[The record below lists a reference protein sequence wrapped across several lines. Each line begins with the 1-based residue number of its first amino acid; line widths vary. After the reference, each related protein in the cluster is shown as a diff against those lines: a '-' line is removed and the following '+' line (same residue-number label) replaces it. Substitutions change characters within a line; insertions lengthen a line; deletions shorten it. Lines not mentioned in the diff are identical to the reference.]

1 MRTQEQQ
8 NRLFELINEAIKLDL
23 QEADI
28 WKRTSDR
35 NTKFA
40 QENVKMAERGIKM
53 LIEVKK
59 KLL

>member
-8 NRLFELINEAIKLDL
+8 NQLSKLINEAIKLDL
-23 QEADI
+23 EEADI
-28 WKRTSDR
+28 WKRTADR

-40 QENVKMAERGIKM
+40 LENVKLAESGIKT

>member
-8 NRLFELINEAIKLDL
+8 NQLSKLINEAIKLDL
-23 QEADI
+23 EEADI

-40 QENVKMAERGIKM
+40 QENAKMAERGIKT